1 MRKRSC
7 SVTRYDGYCH
17 ALSIDRIILEERSKM
32 KRKILDVTVLCMF
45 CICLIVTA
53 NIEEKSAGRTC
64 ERQTRTNESAMT
76 DENAAPVAGVCRTLS
91 GYSFT
96 TESDEKTG
104 ISKKQTTL
112 VTASENKDSDEEV
125 AGQDREDEKEA
136 EENQAVLA
144 GLAKPVSVTAET
156 EEESTVP
163 AGLAKPVSMTAE
175 TEEESAVP
183 AGLAEPVDAAEA
195 MSTTAAQ
202 NRWDITLTQDEIDL
216 LAKIVWLESRGE
228 PVEGQEAVVEVIFNR
243 MTSGKFPTTVYE
255 VLSQGNPV
263 QFCSWKNRDYAEPT
277 EKEYQSIQN
286 VLDGKTSILRNDTL
300 YFSTEPLTP
309 RIDRQIGGHSFC
321 Y

>member
-1 MRKRSC
+1 MRRGRC
-7 SVTRYDGYCH
+7 CH
-17 ALSIDRIILEERSKM
+17 ALYIDRIILEERSKM

-53 NIEEKSAGRTC
+53 NIEEKSAKRTC
-64 ERQTRTNESAMT
+64 ENEQVETN
-76 DENAAPVAGVCRTLS
+76 APVAGVCRTLS

-112 VTASENKDSDEEV
+112 VTTSENKDRDEEV
-125 AGQDREDEKEA
+125 TKQDREDDKEA
-136 EENQAVLA
+136 TENR
-144 GLAKPVSVTAET
+144 
-156 EEESTVP
+156 
-163 AGLAKPVSMTAE
+163 
-175 TEEESAVP
+175 AVP
-183 AGLAEPVDAAEA
+183 AGLAEPVDAAAEEQEKTPSAQTVETAVDETVPAGMAEPQNAAEAEEKSAVPAGLAEPQNAAEA
-195 MSTTAAQ
+195 MSTSAVS

-263 QFCSWKNRDYAEPT
+263 QFCSWKNRDHAEPT

>member
-1 MRKRSC
+1 
-7 SVTRYDGYCH
+7 
-17 ALSIDRIILEERSKM
+17 M

-53 NIEEKSAGRTC
+53 NIEERSAGRTG

-136 EENQAVLA
+136 EENPAVLA
-144 GLAKPVSVTAET
+144 GLAKPVNAAET
-156 EEESTVP
+156 
-163 AGLAKPVSMTAE
+163 
-175 TEEESAVP
+175 
-183 AGLAEPVDAAEA
+183 

>member
-1 MRKRSC
+1 MMEQRMRKRSC
-7 SVTRYDGYCH
+7 SVTRYDSYCH

-163 AGLAKPVSMTAE
+163 AGLA
-175 TEEESAVP
+175 
-183 AGLAEPVDAAEA
+183 EPVDAAEA

>member
-1 MRKRSC
+1 
-7 SVTRYDGYCH
+7 
-17 ALSIDRIILEERSKM
+17 M

-53 NIEEKSAGRTC
+53 NIEEKSAKRTC
-64 ERQTRTNESAMT
+64 ENEQVETN
-76 DENAAPVAGVCRTLS
+76 APVAGVCRTLS

-112 VTASENKDSDEEV
+112 VTTSENKDSDEEV
-125 AGQDREDEKEA
+125 AKQDREDEKEA
-136 EENQAVLA
+136 TENEAVPA
-144 GLAKPVSVTAET
+144 GLAEPVSVPEEA
-156 EEESTVP
+156 EEESTVA
-163 AGLAKPVSMTAE
+163 AGLAEPVNAAE
-175 TEEESAVP
+175 AEEKSAVP
-183 AGLAEPVDAAEA
+183 AGLAEPQNAAEA
-195 MSTTAAQ
+195 MSTSAVS
-202 NRWDITLTQDEIDL
+202 NRWDITLTQEEIDL

-263 QFCSWKNRDYAEPT
+263 QFCSWKNRDHAEPT

>member
-1 MRKRSC
+1 
-7 SVTRYDGYCH
+7 
-17 ALSIDRIILEERSKM
+17 M
-32 KRKILDVTVLCMF
+32 KRKILDVTVLGMF

-53 NIEEKSAGRTC
+53 NIEEKSAKDICGNGQSKTD
-64 ERQTRTNESAMT
+64 AYAVA

-91 GYSFT
+91 RYSFT

-112 VTASENKDSDEEV
+112 VATSENKDGDEKVTEE
-125 AGQDREDEKEA
+125 DREDDKEA
-136 EENQAVLA
+136 AKNQAA
-144 GLAKPVSVTAET
+144 
-156 EEESTVP
+156 P
-163 AGLAKPVSMTAE
+163 AGLAEPVNAAAEE
-175 TEEESAVP
+175 TENVTVP
-183 AGLAEPVDAAEA
+183 AGLAEPVNAAAEEQENAPSARTVEASGDTADSAGMAEEQNAVEA
-195 MSTTAAQ
+195 MSTTTAQ
-202 NRWDITLTQDEIDL
+202 NRWNITLTQEEIDL

-263 QFCSWKNRDYAEPT
+263 QFCSWKNRDRAEPT

-309 RIDRQIGGHSFC
+309 CIDRQIGGHSFC

>member
-1 MRKRSC
+1 
-7 SVTRYDGYCH
+7 
-17 ALSIDRIILEERSKM
+17 M
-32 KRKILDVTVLCMF
+32 KRKILGVTVLCIF

-53 NIEEKSAGRTC
+53 NIEEKSAKDICGNGQSKTD
-64 ERQTRTNESAMT
+64 AYAVT

-91 GYSFT
+91 RYSFT

-112 VTASENKDSDEEV
+112 VATSENKDGDEKVTEE
-125 AGQDREDEKEA
+125 DREDDKEA
-136 EENQAVLA
+136 VKNQ
-144 GLAKPVSVTAET
+144 
-156 EEESTVP
+156 
-163 AGLAKPVSMTAE
+163 
-175 TEEESAVP
+175 AVP
-183 AGLAEPVDAAEA
+183 AGLAAPVNAAAEETENVIVPAGLADPVNAAAEEQNAVEA
-195 MSTTAAQ
+195 MSMTTAQ
-202 NRWDITLTQDEIDL
+202 NRWNITLTQEEIDL

-243 MTSGKFPTTVYE
+243 MTSGKFPAALYE

-263 QFCSWKNRDYAEPT
+263 QFCSWKNRDRAEPT

-309 RIDRQIGGHSFC
+309 CIDRQIGGHSFC

>member
-7 SVTRYDGYCH
+7 SVTRRGSYCH

-53 NIEEKSAGRTC
+53 NIEERSAGRTG

-136 EENQAVLA
+136 EENPAVLA
-144 GLAKPVSVTAET
+144 GLAKPVN
-156 EEESTVP
+156 
-163 AGLAKPVSMTAE
+163 
-175 TEEESAVP
+175 
-183 AGLAEPVDAAEA
+183 AAEA